1 MQEAPIPSEDSARL
15 HELSSYGLLDTQP
28 EDIYD
33 DITYLAQYITGAK
46 ISIISLVDEN
56 RQWFKSCVGLENAPS
71 ETARNIS
78 FCGHTIAQRKH
89 LIVNDTLEDDRFA
102 DNPLVQGKPYIRFYA
117 GFPLISANGMAL
129 GSLCAIDIEPKS
141 LSAEQ
146 ITSMQ
151 RLARQVVSQMELR
164 REARLL
170 QTAELALLEKERSK
184 PLFVEIQPTRNISS
198 LINREQLLQ
207 LLTLI
212 LGPEDPVCFTLA
224 RCKFIDYSRIS
235 ATSGSALAERL
246 TETAIERLI
255 TCLPTQATIARFS
268 DDEVVLII
276 PYLSNKD
283 TIEEIALR
291 CIASLETPITSG
303 ELDHVTSIAIG
314 IAINKNNYKDPDSLL
329 SDACIAQRL
338 AAISH
343 PKSSSFSFID
353 FKSRQEEQA
362 QYKLEVELRRLIR
375 NNGIIPYFQP
385 IVELATGKPVGL
397 ECLMRW
403 RTDTSEIITPASF
416 LSIAQ
421 LAGLSGELDLQVIK
435 KALHASH
442 EFEITAPGQALCLSV
457 NLSALLLENEN
468 LQNRL
473 LQLIRSTPLPKGWQ
487 LQVEI
492 LEDYLQANNSGL
504 GILLTTLRR
513 EGVKIA
519 IDDFG
524 TGYSSLSRLHN
535 YPVETVKIDCSFVQ
549 RINES
554 SNPSNQ
560 LLKSI
565 RTLCSDLGIGVS
577 AEGIEHVNQCTWLLQ
592 NGYELG
598 QGFLFSRPMSIA
610 ATSDFLAGYDWR
622 QD

>member
-28 EDIYD
+28 EAVFD

-46 ISIISLVDEN
+46 ISIISLVDED

-89 LIVNDTLEDDRFA
+89 LIVNDTLEDDRFS

-141 LSAEQ
+141 LSPIQ

-151 RLARQVVSQMELR
+151 RLARQVVCQMELR

-170 QTAELALLEKERSK
+170 QTAEQALLEKERSK
-184 PLFVEIQPTRNISS
+184 SPFAEIQPTKNISS
-198 LINREQLLQ
+198 LINRDQLLK
-207 LLTLI
+207 LLALI
-212 LGPEDPVCFTLA
+212 LELDPPVCFTLA

-235 ATSGSALAERL
+235 ATSGSALAESL

-255 TCLPTQATIARFS
+255 ACLPTQATIARFS
-268 DDEVVLII
+268 DDEVVLVI
-276 PYLSNKD
+276 PYLSNRE
-283 TIEEIALR
+283 TIEEIAIR
-291 CIASLETPITSG
+291 CVASLEIPISAG
-303 ELDHVTSIAIG
+303 ELDHVPSMAIG
-314 IAINKNNYKDPDSLL
+314 IAINKNNYKDSDSLL
-329 SDACIAQRL
+329 SDACISQRL
-338 AAISH
+338 AALNN
-343 PKSSSFSFID
+343 PKTSSFSFID
-353 FKSRQEEQA
+353 IKSRQEEQA

-375 NNGIIPYFQP
+375 NNAIIPYFQP
-385 IVELATGKPVGL
+385 IVELATGKPIGL

-435 KALHASH
+435 KALNASH
-442 EFEITAPGQALCLSV
+442 EFEISAPGQALCLSV
-457 NLSALLLENEN
+457 NLSSLLLENES

-473 LQLIRSTPLPKGWQ
+473 LQLIRSSPLPKGWQ
-487 LQVEI
+487 LQVEV
-492 LEDYLQANNSGL
+492 LEDYLQANNSDL
-504 GILLTTLRR
+504 GIFLNTLRR

-535 YPVETVKIDCSFVQ
+535 YPVETVKIDRSFVQ
-549 RINES
+549 RIDEAT
-554 SNPSNQ
+554 NPSNQ

-565 RTLCSDLGIGVS
+565 RALCSDLGIGVS
-577 AEGIEHVNQCTWLLQ
+577 AEGIEHVNERSWLLQ
-592 NGYELG
+592 NGYEIG

-610 ATSDFLAGYDWR
+610 ATSDFLTDYDWK
-622 QD
+622 QA

>member
-28 EDIYD
+28 EAIFD

-46 ISIISLVDEN
+46 ISIISLVDED

-89 LIVNDTLEDDRFA
+89 LIVNDTLEDDRFF

-141 LSAEQ
+141 LSAAQ

-151 RLARQVVSQMELR
+151 RLARQVVCQMELR

-170 QTAELALLEKERSK
+170 QTAEQALLEKERSK
-184 PLFVEIQPTRNISS
+184 SPFAEIQPTKNINS
-198 LINREQLLQ
+198 LINRDQLLK
-207 LLTLI
+207 LLALI
-212 LGPEDPVCFTLA
+212 LELDPPVCFTLA

-235 ATSGSALAERL
+235 ATSGSALAESL

-255 TCLPTQATIARFS
+255 ACLPTQATVARFS
-268 DDEVVLII
+268 DDEVVLVI
-276 PYLSNKD
+276 PYLSNRE
-283 TIEEIALR
+283 TIEEIAIR
-291 CIASLETPITSG
+291 CVASLEIPISAG
-303 ELDHVTSIAIG
+303 ELDHVPSMAIG

-329 SDACIAQRL
+329 SDACISQRL
-338 AAISH
+338 SILNH
-343 PKSSSFSFID
+343 PKTSSFSFID
-353 FKSRQEEQA
+353 INSRQEEQA

-375 NNGIIPYFQP
+375 NNAIIPYFQP

-416 LSIAQ
+416 LSVAQ

-435 KALHASH
+435 KALNASH

-457 NLSALLLENEN
+457 NLSALLLENKS

-473 LQLIRSTPLPKGWQ
+473 LQLIKSIPLPKSWQ
-487 LQVEI
+487 LQVEL
-492 LEDYLQANNSGL
+492 LEDYLQANNSDL
-504 GILLTTLRR
+504 GIFLNTLRR

-535 YPVETVKIDCSFVQ
+535 YPVETVKIDRSFVQ
-549 RINES
+549 RIDGAT
-554 SNPSNQ
+554 NPSNQ

-565 RTLCSDLGIGVS
+565 RTLCADLGIGVS
-577 AEGIEHVNQCTWLLQ
+577 AEGIEHENQRTWLLQ

-610 ATSDFLAGYDWR
+610 ATSDFLAGYDWK
-622 QD
+622 

>member
-28 EDIYD
+28 EAIFD

-46 ISIISLVDEN
+46 ISIISLVDED

-89 LIVNDTLEDDRFA
+89 LIVNDTLEDDRFF

-141 LSAEQ
+141 LSAAQ

-151 RLARQVVSQMELR
+151 RLARQVVCQMELR

-170 QTAELALLEKERSK
+170 QTAEQALLEKERSK
-184 PLFVEIQPTRNISS
+184 SPFAEIQPTKNISS
-198 LINREQLLQ
+198 LINREQLLK
-207 LLTLI
+207 LLALI
-212 LGPEDPVCFTLA
+212 LELDPPVCFTLA

-235 ATSGSALAERL
+235 ATSGSALAESL

-255 TCLPTQATIARFS
+255 ACLPTQATVARFS
-268 DDEVVLII
+268 DDEVVLVI
-276 PYLSNKD
+276 PYLSNRE
-283 TIEEIALR
+283 TIEEIAIR
-291 CIASLETPITSG
+291 CVASLEIPISAG
-303 ELDHVTSIAIG
+303 ELDHVPSMAIG

-329 SDACIAQRL
+329 SDACISQRL
-338 AAISH
+338 SILNH
-343 PKSSSFSFID
+343 PKTSSFSFID
-353 FKSRQEEQA
+353 INSRQEEQA

-375 NNGIIPYFQP
+375 NNAIIPYFQP

-416 LSIAQ
+416 LSVAQ

-435 KALHASH
+435 KALNASH

-457 NLSALLLENEN
+457 NLSALLLENKS

-473 LQLIRSTPLPKGWQ
+473 LQLIKSIPLPKSWQ
-487 LQVEI
+487 LQVEL
-492 LEDYLQANNSGL
+492 LEDYLQANNSDL
-504 GILLTTLRR
+504 GIFLNTLRR

-535 YPVETVKIDCSFVQ
+535 YPVETVKIDRSFVQ
-549 RINES
+549 RIDGAT
-554 SNPSNQ
+554 NPSNQ

-565 RTLCSDLGIGVS
+565 RTLCADLGIGVS
-577 AEGIEHVNQCTWLLQ
+577 AEGIEHENQRTWLLQ

-610 ATSDFLAGYDWR
+610 ATSDFLAGYDWK
-622 QD
+622 

>member
-28 EDIYD
+28 EAIFD

-46 ISIISLVDEN
+46 ISIISLVDED

-89 LIVNDTLEDDRFA
+89 LVVNDTLEDDRFF

-141 LSAEQ
+141 LSAAQ

-151 RLARQVVSQMELR
+151 RLARQVVCQMELR

-170 QTAELALLEKERSK
+170 QTAEQALLEKERSK
-184 PLFVEIQPTRNISS
+184 SPFAEIQPTKNISS
-198 LINREQLLQ
+198 LINREQLLK
-207 LLTLI
+207 LLALI
-212 LGPEDPVCFTLA
+212 LELDPPVCFTLA

-235 ATSGSALAERL
+235 ATSGSALAESL

-255 TCLPTQATIARFS
+255 ACLPTQATVARFS
-268 DDEVVLII
+268 DDEVVLVI
-276 PYLSNKD
+276 PYLSNRE
-283 TIEEIALR
+283 TIEEIAIR
-291 CIASLETPITSG
+291 CVASLEIPISAG
-303 ELDHVTSIAIG
+303 ELDHVPSMAIG

-329 SDACIAQRL
+329 SDACISQRL
-338 AAISH
+338 SILNH
-343 PKSSSFSFID
+343 PKTSSFSFID
-353 FKSRQEEQA
+353 INSRQEEQA

-375 NNGIIPYFQP
+375 NNAIIPYFQP

-416 LSIAQ
+416 LSVAQ

-435 KALHASH
+435 KALNASH

-457 NLSALLLENEN
+457 NLSALLLENKS

-473 LQLIRSTPLPKGWQ
+473 LQLIKSIPLPKSWQ
-487 LQVEI
+487 LQVEL
-492 LEDYLQANNSGL
+492 LEDYLQANNSDL
-504 GILLTTLRR
+504 GIFLNTLRR

-535 YPVETVKIDCSFVQ
+535 YPVETVKIDRSFVQ
-549 RINES
+549 RIDGAT
-554 SNPSNQ
+554 NPSNQ

-565 RTLCSDLGIGVS
+565 RTLCADLGIGVS
-577 AEGIEHVNQCTWLLQ
+577 AEGIEHENQRTWLLQ

-610 ATSDFLAGYDWR
+610 ATSDFLAGYDWK
-622 QD
+622 

>member
-33 DITYLAQYITGAK
+33 DITYLAQYISGAK

-78 FCGHTIAQRKH
+78 FCGHTVAQRKH

-212 LGPEDPVCFTLA
+212 LGPDDPVCFTLA
-224 RCKFIDYSRIS
+224 RCKFIDYARIS

-255 TCLPTQATIARFS
+255 ACLPTQATIARFS

-291 CIASLETPITSG
+291 CIATLETPITSG

-314 IAINKNNYKDPDSLL
+314 IAINKNSYKDPDSLL

-338 AAISH
+338 AVISH

-353 FKSRQEEQA
+353 LKSRQEEQA

-421 LAGLSGELDLQVIK
+421 LSGLSGELDLQVIK

-457 NLSALLLENEN
+457 NLSALLLENGN

-610 ATSDFLAGYDWR
+610 ATSDFLAGYDWS

>member
-28 EDIYD
+28 EAVFD

-46 ISIISLVDEN
+46 ISIISLVDED

-89 LIVNDTLEDDRFA
+89 LIVNDTLEDDRFS

-141 LSAEQ
+141 LSPIQ

-151 RLARQVVSQMELR
+151 RLARQVVCQMELR

-170 QTAELALLEKERSK
+170 QTAEQALLEKERSK
-184 PLFVEIQPTRNISS
+184 SPFAEIQPTKNISS
-198 LINREQLLQ
+198 LINRDQLLK
-207 LLTLI
+207 LLALI
-212 LGPEDPVCFTLA
+212 LELDPPVCFTLA

-235 ATSGSALAERL
+235 ATSGSAIAESL

-255 TCLPTQATIARFS
+255 ACLPTQATIARFS
-268 DDEVVLII
+268 DDEVVLVI
-276 PYLSNKD
+276 PYLSNRE
-283 TIEEIALR
+283 TIEEIAIR
-291 CIASLETPITSG
+291 CVASLEIPISAG
-303 ELDHVTSIAIG
+303 ELDHVPSMAIG

-329 SDACIAQRL
+329 SDACISQRL
-338 AAISH
+338 AALNH
-343 PKSSSFSFID
+343 PKTSSFSFID
-353 FKSRQEEQA
+353 IKSRQEEQA

-375 NNGIIPYFQP
+375 NNAIIPYFQP
-385 IVELATGKPVGL
+385 IVELATGKPIGL

-435 KALHASH
+435 KALNASH
-442 EFEITAPGQALCLSV
+442 EFEISAPGQALCLSV
-457 NLSALLLENEN
+457 NLSSLLLENKS

-473 LQLIRSTPLPKGWQ
+473 LQLIRSSPLPKGWQ
-487 LQVEI
+487 LQVEV
-492 LEDYLQANNSGL
+492 LEDYLQANNSDL
-504 GILLTTLRR
+504 GIFLNTLRR

-535 YPVETVKIDCSFVQ
+535 YPVETVKIDRSFVQ
-549 RINES
+549 RIDEAT
-554 SNPSNQ
+554 NPSNQ

-565 RTLCSDLGIGVS
+565 RALCSDLGIGVS
-577 AEGIEHVNQCTWLLQ
+577 AEGIEHVNERSWLLQ
-592 NGYELG
+592 NGYEIG

-610 ATSDFLAGYDWR
+610 ATSDFLADYDWK
-622 QD
+622 QA

>member
-28 EDIYD
+28 EAIFD

-46 ISIISLVDEN
+46 ISIISLVDED

-89 LIVNDTLEDDRFA
+89 LIVNDALEDDRFF

-141 LSAEQ
+141 LSAAQ

-151 RLARQVVSQMELR
+151 RLARQVVCQMELR

-170 QTAELALLEKERSK
+170 QTAEHALLEKERSK
-184 PLFVEIQPTRNISS
+184 SPFAEIQPTKNISS
-198 LINREQLLQ
+198 LINREQLLK
-207 LLTLI
+207 LLALI
-212 LGPEDPVCFTLA
+212 LELDPPVCFTLA

-235 ATSGSALAERL
+235 ATSGSALAESL

-255 TCLPTQATIARFS
+255 ACLPTQATVARFS
-268 DDEVVLII
+268 DDEVVLVI
-276 PYLSNKD
+276 PYLSNRE
-283 TIEEIALR
+283 TIEEIAIR
-291 CIASLETPITSG
+291 CVASLEIPIPAG
-303 ELDHVTSIAIG
+303 ELDHVPSMAIG

-329 SDACIAQRL
+329 SDACISQRL
-338 AAISH
+338 SILNH
-343 PKSSSFSFID
+343 PKTSSFSFID
-353 FKSRQEEQA
+353 INSRQEEQA

-375 NNGIIPYFQP
+375 NNAIIPYFQP

-416 LSIAQ
+416 LSVAQ

-435 KALHASH
+435 KALNASH

-457 NLSALLLENEN
+457 NLSALLLENKS

-473 LQLIRSTPLPKGWQ
+473 LQLIKSIPLPKSWQ
-487 LQVEI
+487 LQVEM
-492 LEDYLQANNSGL
+492 LEDYLQANNSDL
-504 GILLTTLRR
+504 GIFLNTLRR

-535 YPVETVKIDCSFVQ
+535 YPVETVKIDRSFVQ
-549 RINES
+549 RIDGAT
-554 SNPSNQ
+554 NPSNQ

-565 RTLCSDLGIGVS
+565 RTLCADLGIGVS
-577 AEGIEHVNQCTWLLQ
+577 AEGIEHENQRTWLLQ

-610 ATSDFLAGYDWR
+610 ATSDFLAGYDWK
-622 QD
+622 QA